1 MPTWRMNHLVG
12 PTLARAIKT
21 ESAAALKFWF
31 GVGTKAVWNWRRA
44 FGVGRLG
51 TPGSAAAHAAASGKG
66 AAAVRGRP
74 VGPARQKQLR
84 RRLMK
89 ARAAVRWMPPACPT
103 AFFRRAA

>member
-1 MPTWRMNHLVG
+1 M
-12 PTLARAIKT
+12 AIRT

-89 ARAAVRWMPPACPT
+89 ARAAVPGGGGTQPGGRPNGLGNEP
-103 AFFRRAA
+103 RA